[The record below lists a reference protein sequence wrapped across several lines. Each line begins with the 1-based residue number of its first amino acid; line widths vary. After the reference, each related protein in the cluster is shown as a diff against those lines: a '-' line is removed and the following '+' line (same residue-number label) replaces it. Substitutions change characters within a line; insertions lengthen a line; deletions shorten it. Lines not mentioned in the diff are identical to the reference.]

1 MCLTPVEDL
10 APERIREIRMREN
23 ASQAVFARYLNV
35 TAGLV
40 SQWER
45 GEKRPRGASL
55 KLLTCRR
62 TEGAPAAE
70 SSGPLRDLRRDRTAP
85 APRSTAH
92 RVAARSIGL
101 RLNSAKYAVGRFFFM
116 SRNR

>member
-1 MCLTPVEDL
+1 MNGPRFIARVRKWVRSRNLELRFVASEGAGSHGTLYAGDRKTIVKGL
-10 APERIREIRMREN
+10 GEN

-55 KLLTCRR
+55 KLLTLVAKNGL
-62 TEGAPAAE
+62 GA
-70 SSGPLRDLRRDRTAP
+70 
-85 APRSTAH
+85 
-92 RVAARSIGL
+92 VA
-101 RLNSAKYAVGRFFFM
+101 
-116 SRNR
+116 